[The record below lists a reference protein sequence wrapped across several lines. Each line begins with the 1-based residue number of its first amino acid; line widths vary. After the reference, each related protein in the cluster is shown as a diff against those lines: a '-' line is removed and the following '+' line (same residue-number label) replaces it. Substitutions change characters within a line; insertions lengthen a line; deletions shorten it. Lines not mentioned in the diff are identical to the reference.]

1 MWRPQAVMFQAWRL
15 DTLAQAASRNQEA
28 SLHEDDSELPQ
39 TTTSQRTEIGLDR
52 DQAKNLCS
60 KNNTCV
66 LQGENSPAFSS
77 QSKAKAA

>member
-1 MWRPQAVMFQAWRL
+1 MWRPQAGMFQAWRL

-39 TTTSQRTEIGLDR
+39 TTTSQRPEIGLDR

-60 KNNTCV
+60 RNNTCV

>member
-1 MWRPQAVMFQAWRL
+1 MSLPSSLETSAE
-15 DTLAQAASRNQEA
+15 AASCNQEA
-28 SLHEDDSELPQ
+28 SLHGDDSELPQ

-60 KNNTCV
+60 KNNTSV
-66 LQGENSPAFSS
+66 LQGENSRAFSS